1 MSALWQ
7 QDSLLDLLNDDQPK
21 PVRFTCEACG
31 GIEPTK
37 MKHNNHGL
45 PLMHEGRLH
54 CREMSNVLSHVGVY
68 MHDFIKD
75 RARTVHCCAFVHKLP
90 DHNNL
95 DKDGYTIIEL
105 PYDTDWERMREQ
117 RWEHVMHAY
126 QVGLQRWAKHVDAY
140 NVKVI
145 ELAMKCG
152 FNTLLTNVLV
162 TKSGRPF
169 TPIKL
174 AFKDAGQNLIE
185 ARAWWQDHRG
195 ILIDGRVEC
204 TCRRSFTTNLWGFHQ
219 AGYPTPF
226 KESI

>member
-1 MSALWQ
+1 MATVLWQ
-7 QDSLLDLLNDDQPK
+7 QDSLLDMLDGPPQPI
-21 PVRFTCEACG
+21 RFTCEACD
-31 GIEPTK
+31 GIELTE

-54 CREMSNVLSHVGVY
+54 CREMSNVLSHLGVY
-68 MHDFIKD
+68 MHDFIKG

-90 DHNNL
+90 DHNRL
-95 DKDGYTIIEL
+95 DSDGCAVITL
-105 PYDTDWERMREQ
+105 PEDTDWERMQEQ

-145 ELAMKCG
+145 ELAVKSG

-162 TKSGRPF
+162 TKSGHPF

-174 AFKDAGQNLIE
+174 AFKDADLNLIE
-185 ARAWWQDHRG
+185 ARTWWQDHRG

-204 TCRRSFTTNLWGFHQ
+204 TCGRSFDPNHWGFHQ
-219 AGYPTPF
+219 AGYPTPL
-226 KESI
+226 KETI